1 MVTEFEKMKSAKT
14 LQISPDAPLMQE
26 VFDVSTKKY
35 AAGSAANGIKQ
46 TLFLL
51 DQHAKTN
58 ESSFLRAAMPS
69 APREYAVRKVNI
81 AAGVSGPGVCELYA
95 LPDLLIALLQACD
108 SVAAVTS
115 MFPVEASFASVAM
128 MLARTTSSAGLKL
141 VCLCLN
147 LGTT

>member
-1 MVTEFEKMKSAKT
+1 MTWKDAVTEFEKTKSAKT
-14 LQISPDAPLMQE
+14 LRISPDAPLMQE

-69 APREYAVRKVNI
+69 APREYAVREVEK
-81 AAGVSGPGVCELYA
+81 AAGVSGPGMCELYA
-95 LPDLLIALLQACD
+95 LPDLLIPLCRHATLWRLSQAGSRSKRVLQ
-108 SVAAVTS
+108 VW
-115 MFPVEASFASVAM
+115 P
-128 MLARTTSSAGLKL
+128 
-141 VCLCLN
+141 
-147 LGTT
+147 